1 MSIHTIDSLRGE
13 AFYRATVVATFALG
27 TALGDFTAF
36 TPHLGYF
43 TSAAVFAVLIS

>member
-1 MSIHTIDSLRGE
+1 M
-13 AFYRATVVATFALG
+13 
-27 TALGDFTAF
+27 GDFTAF